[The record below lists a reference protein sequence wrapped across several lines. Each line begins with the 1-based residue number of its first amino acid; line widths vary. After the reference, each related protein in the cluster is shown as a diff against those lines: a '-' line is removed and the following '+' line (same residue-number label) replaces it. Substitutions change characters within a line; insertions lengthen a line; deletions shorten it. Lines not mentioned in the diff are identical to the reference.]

1 VTLNASLPVD
11 TLTMRATTTRLLA
24 EDAGPFSPSELD
36 TLTLTLKG
44 YMRLLIPEVE
54 RAAARP
60 PDDDP
65 TMTVPVACAV
75 VAAAEARRK
84 LDIPL
89 RPGASA
95 AGAYARRL
103 ARSVDCLLTSLESL
117 GGSLTSP
124 DGTWSFAI

>member
-1 VTLNASLPVD
+1 MTVNTSLPVD
-11 TLTMRATTTRLLA
+11 TTKMRATTARLLA
-24 EDAGPFSPSELD
+24 NDAGPLSPGELD

-44 YMRLLIPEVE
+44 YMQLLIPEVE
-54 RAAARP
+54 RAAAQP

-65 TMTVPVACAV
+65 TMTIPVACAV

-95 AGAYARRL
+95 ASAYARRL
-103 ARSVDCLLTSLESL
+103 ARSVECLLTSLESL
-117 GGSLTSP
+117 GAAQP
-124 DGTWSFAI
+124 